1 VADTLHIR
9 HASEDTDEDEDDEER
24 SPEEEARDKEE
35 AAALEKAAK
44 EQVNHPPRFRDLYMY
59 KMIAGRLLQILV

>member
-1 VADTLHIR
+1 MLLLCKVADTLHIR

-44 EQVNHPPRFRDLYMY
+44 EQVNHTPRF
-59 KMIAGRLLQILV
+59 